1 VSLYQVYLLLCP
13 QLDYKVDDKKL
24 EEVFSL
30 AGKVIR
36 AEINKDRDGKS
47 RGHGVVVFDHP
58 VESVQAICMF

>member
-1 VSLYQVYLLLCP
+1 
-13 QLDYKVDDKKL
+13 VDDKKL
-24 EEVFSL
+24 EDVFSL

-58 VESVQAICMF
+58 VESVQAICKLNL